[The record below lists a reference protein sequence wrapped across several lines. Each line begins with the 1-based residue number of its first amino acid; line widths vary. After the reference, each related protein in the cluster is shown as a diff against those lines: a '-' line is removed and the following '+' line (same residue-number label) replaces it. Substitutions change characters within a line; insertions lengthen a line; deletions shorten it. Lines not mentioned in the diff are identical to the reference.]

1 MESKRIL
8 PLGAAIFCLAT
19 TALAA
24 DQAPAMVTVG
34 SATMTQ
40 ADVSRRI
47 AALPS
52 YQLSRYGSTPEEIK
66 KRFVN
71 EVLVPELLYG
81 EEGLRRKLEQSPA
94 LNDKR
99 RDALR
104 DAVDRAVR
112 EEALQKQ
119 PVTAEEI
126 KKYYDENKSRYETP
140 KRIRVWRVQV
150 ADEAAAKDLI
160 SQAKGADGTKRWSD
174 FSREKSLDKA
184 TSQRN
189 GDLGFVRADGT
200 TDVPRVVVDK
210 AVFSAVDKVPDGTI
224 VGTPLQEGDR
234 WSVLWRRGSAEA
246 TKRTLEDE
254 TAAIRQI
261 LERRRSDTA
270 RQEMLANLR
279 KEKLTEIHPELLS
292 HIDAQAFGPP
302 KRDQKGG
309 PLDKSAR
316 RFRRDGGAPLG
327 SPKPVASETEP

>member
-8 PLGAAIFCLAT
+8 PLGAAIFCVAT
-19 TALAA
+19 AALAA
-24 DQAPAMVTVG
+24 DDAPAAIVTVG
-34 SATMTQ
+34 SASMTQ
-40 ADVSRRI
+40 ADVSRRL

-52 YQLSRYGSTPEEIK
+52 YQLGRYGSTPEEIK

-71 EVLVPELLYG
+71 EVLVPELLFG
-81 EEGLRRKLEQSPA
+81 EEGLRRKLDQSPA

-104 DAVDRAVR
+104 DAVDKAVR

-126 KKYYDENKSRYETP
+126 KKYFDDNKNRYETP
-140 KRIRVWRVQV
+140 KRVRVWRVQV
-150 ADEAAAKDLI
+150 ADEATAKDLI
-160 SQAKGADGTKRWSD
+160 AQAKGPDGTKRWSD

-210 AVFSAVDKVPDGTI
+210 AVFAAVDKVADGAI
-224 VGTPLQEGDR
+224 VATPLQEGDR

-246 TKRTLEDE
+246 TKRTLEE
-254 TAAIRQI
+254 ESASIRQI

-270 RQEMLANLR
+270 RQETLANLR

-292 HIDAQAFGPP
+292 NIDAQAFGPP
-302 KRDQKGG
+302 RREQKGG
-309 PLDKSAR
+309 ALDKAAR
-316 RFRRDGGAPLG
+316 RLKRDGGAPL
-327 SPKPVASETEP
+327 STPKPVSSEE